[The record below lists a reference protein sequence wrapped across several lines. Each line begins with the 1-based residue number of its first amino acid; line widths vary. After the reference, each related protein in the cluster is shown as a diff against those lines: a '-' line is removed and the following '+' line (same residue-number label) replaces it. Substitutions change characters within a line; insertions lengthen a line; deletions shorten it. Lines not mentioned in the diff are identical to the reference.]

1 MCALLHANLII
12 PSEVNG
18 VCIWAV
24 NHVLVCAQK
33 QKFYTRPTHCVAT
46 KQIVHSLAQSDGEPA
61 GVPRTRFPRA
71 TSQCVRGAPS
81 YVQFHSSIECTQ
93 MWIQNVY

>member
-1 MCALLHANLII
+1 MRALLHVNPTI
-12 PSEVNG
+12 PSKLTACVYE
-18 VCIWAV
+18 AA
-24 NHVLVCAQK
+24 NHVLVCTQN
-33 QKFYTRPTHCVAT
+33 QKFCAMPTHCVVA
-46 KQIVHSLAQSDGEPA
+46 KQILHPLAQSDGEPA